1 MNIATMRRLE
11 QSYKKISRPIE
22 ELLFP
27 VVLLLWPLV
36 KFNQGIDV
44 TDSTYSLGNFLY
56 ADKMQGTWVLA
67 TFLSNTFGSL
77 LVRLPGGDTL
87 LGINIYTGL
96 IISAI
101 ALVCYYGLRKEFTA
115 PVVFVAEFLSISF
128 CWIPSGILY
137 NYLTYLLFAIGS
149 ILIYYGIKQFKT
161 LYFYFAGMI
170 LGLNVFIRIP
180 NVVEAGLI
188 LVVWISV
195 PLILK
200 KEDVPGS
207 TKGGELM
214 GITGACMVGYIIG
227 LALPMAAMASVYGSG
242 TFEELFIG
250 LNSLSESNNEYT
262 AASMLYRTFNAYMH
276 SLKWPAIM
284 VAVTFSGTLM
294 MAVLKNNRMLKWC
307 GRIVY
312 LGVIALMLRFFWG
325 RGMFSF
331 RYYEDYTAMYEW
343 GMIILFLAWLCV
355 VTVLI
360 RRNYNILVK
369 TYALLVLMILL
380 ITPLGSN
387 NYTMQNIN
395 NLFLVLPFVLFVT
408 GGWLYKGVHR
418 FRLENVLYGCN
429 FPWMSMILVIFAVV
443 MIQTVGFHMG
453 FVFKDGMDGTPR
465 ESFIAKTAATESVA
479 DIMTTEYNARTIKE
493 LCDFIHS
500 ESSIKAAVYWGNC
513 PGLSYILRL
522 PPEIGSS
529 WPDLDSYL
537 TEKLEEELM
546 VITDRNAK
554 GRTAVI
560 WRNYTEYS
568 GNNTKDKETI
578 LNNFINENHMRVI
591 FENEEFKVYR

>member
-11 QSYKKISRPIE
+11 QLYKKISRPIE

-27 VVLLLWPLV
+27 IVLLLWPLV

-56 ADKMQGTWVLA
+56 ANSMHGTWVLA
-67 TFLSNTFGSL
+67 TFLSNTIGSL
-77 LVRLPGGDTL
+77 LVRLPGANTL
-87 LGINIYTGL
+87 IGMNIYTGL

-101 ALVCYYGLRKEFTA
+101 ALVCYYGLRKEFSA
-115 PVVFVAEFLSISF
+115 PVLFAAEFLSISF

-137 NYLTYLLFAIGS
+137 NYLTYLFFAIGT
-149 ILIYYGIKQFKT
+149 ILIYYGIKRVKT
-161 LYFYFAGMI
+161 IYFYFAGLV
-170 LGLNVFIRIP
+170 LGINVFVRVP
-180 NVVEAGLI
+180 NVVEAALI
-188 LVVWISV
+188 LVVWICV
-195 PLILK
+195 PLILR
-200 KEDVPGS
+200 KEDEPGS

-227 LALPMAAMASVYGSG
+227 LALPMAAMASIYGPD
-242 TFEELFIG
+242 TFEELLTG
-250 LNSLSESNNEYT
+250 LSSLSESNSEYT
-262 AASMLYRTFNAYMH
+262 AASMLYRTFAAYMH
-276 SLKWPAIM
+276 SLKWIAMI

-294 MAVLKNNRMLKWC
+294 MAAVKSNRMLKWC

-360 RRNYNILVK
+360 RRNYNILIK

-395 NLFLVLPFVLFVT
+395 NLFLVLPFVLFII

-418 FRLENVLYGCN
+418 FRLENILYGCN

-443 MIQTVGFHMG
+443 LIQTVGFHKG

-465 ESFIAKTAATESVA
+465 ESSIAKTAATESVA
-479 DIMTTEYNARTIKE
+479 DIMTTEYNARTIRE
-493 LCDFIHS
+493 LCDFVHK
-500 ESSIKAAVYWGNC
+500 ESSIKTAIYWGNC
-513 PGLSYILRL
+513 PGLSYILKL

-537 TEKLEEELM
+537 TDALEEELM
-546 VITDRNAK
+546 LITDRKAK

-568 GNNTKDKETI
+568 GNNTKEKETI
-578 LNNFINENHMRVI
+578 LKKFINDNHMRVI